1 MMIPEDQTTFSRDLE
16 PEYVVLNHDETKA
29 WITLQAPPFFFFFT
43 FVTGLKRSLSHN
55 WSGTRVY
62 EPEIRARLGK
72 QPPFSSNWT
81 PGAIQDSNS
90 FHPTHMR
97 VLAS

>member
-1 MMIPEDQTTFSRDLE
+1 MLDLNWWDGDRIDDQDSEGGAKMMIPEDQTTFSRDLE

-55 WSGTRVY
+55 LSDTRVY
-62 EPEIRARLGK
+62 EP
-72 QPPFSSNWT
+72 
-81 PGAIQDSNS
+81 
-90 FHPTHMR
+90 
-97 VLAS
+97 